1 MSNTTNPLID
11 VDFVDNTNY
20 ANPLSTDDVV
30 GGVVE
35 TVWGKVDQM
44 VLLDSVSWEAFANP
58 LGLARVNQSYAT
70 IRRLFDAGAKYIE
83 VYRPSN
89 NEKYLFVT
97 GVANDSGDTPTLTV
111 SAVEKTPTE
120 AESYEE
126 TFWSNEKAVFCIRY
140 RYPGGFPGKLE
151 VVPFQ
156 PGTRKPEELDGVALF
171 TINLYLNGAQDP
183 TETFTVSFTQAEA
196 SGESFFYAEV
206 LNNQSQYLTAKL
218 DFVAEGLD
226 ETLLAVTAKAGVDY
240 NEMFTGEGEIW
251 NPKPLTVK
259 DYIDAYEKFRDRTR
273 SSSTLLISTFNP
285 NYNKTAAGDNS
296 DGDVLNIYGKL
307 CEVSDARKDMVA
319 LVGCRKQEF
328 NGTEEGTRKQ
338 AIKAYIDSI
347 PNQGMFNAA
356 YAAVERVVVR
366 NKVFLLDGTATAAG
380 AIASVAASLKNRN
393 RLPSYMETGKVNAV
407 LIKSLE
413 FNTVVELMDESGI
426 GSIYTAAS
434 GNYLFNIRSRYSI
447 QRSYFGKL
455 NVMRV
460 TAALLAWLM
469 TDAEYAIHTEVTSD
483 EAQRIAFQER
493 CNSKLGQ
500 MIARGELRSESY
512 ISAGNDINTDALTN
526 GGECL
531 NLEADCWFKKLTER
545 VKIKVI
551 ATDTTTSVSIS
562 QE

>member
-11 VDFVDNTNY
+11 VDFVDNSNY

-35 TVWGKVDQM
+35 TVWGKADQM
-44 VLLDSVSWEAFANP
+44 VTLDSVGWEAFANP
-58 LGLARVNQSYAT
+58 MGLARVNQSYAT
-70 IRRLFDAGAKYIE
+70 IRRLFDAGAKYVE
-83 VYRPSN
+83 VYRPST
-89 NEKYLFVT
+89 NEKYQFITGTVT
-97 GVANDSGDTPTLTV
+97 DAESSPALEITPK
-111 SAVEKTPTE
+111 AVNTAE
-120 AESYEE
+120 AEDYE
-126 TFWSNEKAVFCIRY
+126 SNNWNSDTAFIIRY
-140 RYPGGFPGKLE
+140 RYPGGFDGRLE

-156 PGTRKPEELDGVALF
+156 ESRVPEGLEGAALF
-171 TINLYLNGAQDP
+171 NINLYMSGSQEV
-183 TETFTVSFTQAEA
+183 TETFTVTFTRAEA
-196 SGESFFYAEV
+196 SGESFFYADV
-206 LNNQSQYLTAKL
+206 LNTQSQYLTAKL

-226 ETLLAVTAKAGVDY
+226 ASLKGVTASADADWTVDQ
-240 NEMFTGEGEIW
+240 
-251 NPKPLTVK
+251 PAALKVK
-259 DYIDAYEKFRDRTR
+259 DYVDAYEKFRDRTR
-273 SSSTLLISTFNP
+273 SVSTMLISTFNP
-285 NYNKTAAGDNS
+285 NYDKTKAGD
-296 DGDVLNIYGKL
+296 DEEPAAIYSKI
-307 CEVSDARKDMVA
+307 CEVANARKDMVA
-319 LVGCRKQEF
+319 IIGCRKQDFDGVDE
-328 NGTEEGTRKQ
+328 NTRKGN
-338 AIKAYIDSI
+338 IVKYIDSI
-347 PNQGMFNAA
+347 TSQGMFNAA

-366 NKVFLLDGTATAAG
+366 NKAFVLDGTATAAG
-380 AIASVAASLKNRN
+380 STAVVAASLKNRN

-407 LIKSLE
+407 LMKSLE
-413 FNTVVELMDESGI
+413 FNTVVELMNEYGI

-434 GNYLFNIRSRYSI
+434 GNYLFNVRSRYSI
-447 QRSYFGKL
+447 QKSYFGKL

-469 TDAEYAIHTEVTSD
+469 TDSEYAIHTEVTSD

-500 MIARGELRSESY
+500 MIARGELKSESY

-531 NLEADCWFKKLTER
+531 NIEAYCWFKKLTER

>member
-83 VYRPSN
+83 VYRPSK

-111 SAVEKTPTE
+111 SAVDKTPTE

-126 TFWSNEKAVFCIRY
+126 TFWGNEKAVFCIRY

-151 VVPFQ
+151 VVPFT
-156 PGTRKPEELDGVALF
+156 GRKPDELENVALF
-171 TINLYLNGAQDP
+171 NINLYLNGAQDP

-226 ETLLAVTAKAGVDY
+226 KTLLAVKENAEVDY
-240 NEMFTGEGEIW
+240 TEMFTGEGGIW
-251 NPKPLTVK
+251 NPKPLAIQ
-259 DYIDAYEKFRDRTR
+259 DYINAYEKFRDRTR

-285 NYNKTAAGDNS
+285 NDKESANEIVN
-296 DGDVLNIYGKL
+296 LYGKL
-307 CEVSDARKDMVA
+307 CEVSNARKDMIA

-328 NGTEEGTRKQ
+328 NGTDEGTRKQ

-366 NKVFLLDGTATAAG
+366 NKAFLLDGTATAAG
-380 AIASVAASLKNRN
+380 AIASVADSLKNRN

-407 LIKSLE
+407 LMKSLE

-434 GNYLFNIRSRYSI
+434 GNYLFNVRSRYSI

-460 TAALLAWLM
+460 TAALLDWLM

-500 MIARGELRSESY
+500 MIARGELKSESY
-512 ISAGNDINTDALTN
+512 ISAGNYINTDALTN

-531 NLEADCWFKKLTER
+531 NLEAYCWFKKLTER

>member
-83 VYRPSN
+83 VYRPSK

-111 SAVEKTPTE
+111 TAIDKTPTE

-151 VVPFQ
+151 VIPFT
-156 PGTRKPEELDGVALF
+156 GGKPDELANVALF
-171 TINLYLNGAQDP
+171 NINLYLNGAQDP

-226 ETLLAVTAKAGVDY
+226 ETLLAVKANADADY
-240 NEMFTGEGEIW
+240 NEMFTGEGGIW
-251 NPKPLTVK
+251 NPNPLTIQ
-259 DYIDAYEKFRDRTR
+259 DYINAYEKFRDRTR

-285 NYNKTAAGDNS
+285 NDKESADEIVN
-296 DGDVLNIYGKL
+296 LYGKL
-307 CEVSDARKDMVA
+307 CEVSNARKDMNA

-328 NGTEEGTRKQ
+328 NGTDEGDRKQ
-338 AIKAYIDSI
+338 AIQAYIDSI

-366 NKVFLLDGTATAAG
+366 NKAFLLDGTATAAG

-407 LIKSLE
+407 LMKSLE

-469 TDAEYAIHTEVTSD
+469 TDAEYAIHTELTSD

-500 MIARGELRSESY
+500 MIARGELKSESY

-531 NLEADCWFKKLTER
+531 NLEAYCWFKKLTER

>member
-58 LGLARVNQSYAT
+58 LSLARVNQSYAT

-83 VYRPSN
+83 VYRPSK

-111 SAVEKTPTE
+111 SAVDKTPTE

-151 VVPFQ
+151 VIPFT
-156 PGTRKPEELDGVALF
+156 GRKPDELANVALF
-171 TINLYLNGAQDP
+171 NINLYLNGAQDP

-226 ETLLAVTAKAGVDY
+226 ETLLAVKANADVDY
-240 NEMFTGEGEIW
+240 NEMFTGEGGIW
-251 NPKPLTVK
+251 NPNPLTIQ
-259 DYIDAYEKFRDRTR
+259 DYINAYEKFRDRTR

-285 NYNKTAAGDNS
+285 NDKESADEIVN
-296 DGDVLNIYGKL
+296 LYGKL
-307 CEVSDARKDMVA
+307 CEVSNARKDMNA

-328 NGTEEGTRKQ
+328 NGTDEGDRKQ
-338 AIKAYIDSI
+338 AIQAYIDSI

-366 NKVFLLDGTATAAG
+366 NKAFLLDGTATAAG

-407 LIKSLE
+407 LMKSLE

-500 MIARGELRSESY
+500 MIARGELKSESY

-531 NLEADCWFKKLTER
+531 NLEAYCWFKKLTER

>member
-83 VYRPSN
+83 VYRPSK

-111 SAVEKTPTE
+111 SAVDKTPTE

-151 VVPFQ
+151 VIPFT
-156 PGTRKPEELDGVALF
+156 GRKPDELANVALF
-171 TINLYLNGAQDP
+171 NINLYLNGAQDP

-226 ETLLAVTAKAGVDY
+226 ETLLAVKANADVDY
-240 NEMFTGEGEIW
+240 NEMFTGEGGIW
-251 NPKPLTVK
+251 NPNPLTIQ
-259 DYIDAYEKFRDRTR
+259 DYINAYEKFRDRTR

-285 NYNKTAAGDNS
+285 NDKESADEIVN
-296 DGDVLNIYGKL
+296 LYGKL
-307 CEVSDARKDMVA
+307 CEVSNARKDMNA

-328 NGTEEGTRKQ
+328 NGTDEGDRKQ
-338 AIKAYIDSI
+338 AIQTYIDSI

-366 NKVFLLDGTATAAG
+366 NKAFLLDGTATAAG

-407 LIKSLE
+407 LMKSLE

-500 MIARGELRSESY
+500 MIARGELKSESY

-531 NLEADCWFKKLTER
+531 NLEAYCWFKKLTER

>member
-83 VYRPSN
+83 VYRPSK

-111 SAVEKTPTE
+111 TAIDKTPTE

-151 VVPFQ
+151 VIPFT
-156 PGTRKPEELDGVALF
+156 GRKPDELANVALF
-171 TINLYLNGAQDP
+171 NINLYLNGAQDP

-206 LNNQSQYLTAKL
+206 LNNQSRYLTAKL

-226 ETLLAVTAKAGVDY
+226 ETLLAVKANADVDY
-240 NEMFTGEGEIW
+240 NEMFTGEGGIW
-251 NPKPLTVK
+251 NPNPLTIQ
-259 DYIDAYEKFRDRTR
+259 DYINAYEKFRDRTR

-285 NYNKTAAGDNS
+285 NDKESADEIVN
-296 DGDVLNIYGKL
+296 LYGKL
-307 CEVSDARKDMVA
+307 CEVSNARKDMNA

-328 NGTEEGTRKQ
+328 NGTDEGDRKQ
-338 AIKAYIDSI
+338 AIQAYIDSI

-366 NKVFLLDGTATAAG
+366 NKAFLLDGTATAAG

-407 LIKSLE
+407 LMKSLE

-500 MIARGELRSESY
+500 MIARGELKSESY

-531 NLEADCWFKKLTER
+531 NLEAYCWFKKLTER

>member
-83 VYRPSN
+83 VYRPSK

-111 SAVEKTPTE
+111 TAIDKTPTE

-151 VVPFQ
+151 VIPFT
-156 PGTRKPEELDGVALF
+156 GRKPDELANVALF
-171 TINLYLNGAQDP
+171 NINLYLNGAQDP

-226 ETLLAVTAKAGVDY
+226 ETLLAVKANADVDY
-240 NEMFTGEGEIW
+240 NEMFTGEGGIW
-251 NPKPLTVK
+251 NPNPLTIQ
-259 DYIDAYEKFRDRTR
+259 DYINAYEKFRDRTR

-285 NYNKTAAGDNS
+285 NDKESADEIVN
-296 DGDVLNIYGKL
+296 LYGKL
-307 CEVSDARKDMVA
+307 CEVSNARKDMNA

-328 NGTEEGTRKQ
+328 NGTDEGDRKQ
-338 AIKAYIDSI
+338 AIQAYIDSI

-366 NKVFLLDGTATAAG
+366 NKAFLLDGTATAAG

-407 LIKSLE
+407 MMKSLE

-500 MIARGELRSESY
+500 MIARGELKSESY

-531 NLEADCWFKKLTER
+531 NLEAYCWFKKLTER

>member
-83 VYRPSN
+83 VYRPSK

-111 SAVEKTPTE
+111 TAIDKTPTE

-151 VVPFQ
+151 VIPFT
-156 PGTRKPEELDGVALF
+156 GRKPDELANVALF
-171 TINLYLNGAQDP
+171 NINLYLNGAQDP

-226 ETLLAVTAKAGVDY
+226 ETLLAVKANAGVDY
-240 NEMFTGEGEIW
+240 NEMFTGEGGIW
-251 NPKPLTVK
+251 NPNPLTIQ
-259 DYIDAYEKFRDRTR
+259 DYINAYEKFRDRTR

-285 NYNKTAAGDNS
+285 NDKESADEIVN
-296 DGDVLNIYGKL
+296 LYGKL
-307 CEVSDARKDMVA
+307 CEVSNARKDMNA

-328 NGTEEGTRKQ
+328 NGTDEGDRKQ
-338 AIKAYIDSI
+338 AIQAYIDSI

-366 NKVFLLDGTATAAG
+366 NKAFLLDGTATAAG

-407 LIKSLE
+407 LMKSLE

-500 MIARGELRSESY
+500 MIARGELKSESY

-531 NLEADCWFKKLTER
+531 NLKAYCWFKKLTER

>member
-11 VDFVDNTNY
+11 VDFVDNTNH

-70 IRRLFDAGAKYIE
+70 IRRLFDAGVKYIE
-83 VYRPSN
+83 VYRPSK

-111 SAVEKTPTE
+111 TAIDKTPTE

-151 VVPFQ
+151 VIPFT
-156 PGTRKPEELDGVALF
+156 GRKPDELANVALF
-171 TINLYLNGAQDP
+171 NINLYLNGAQDP
-183 TETFTVSFTQAEA
+183 TETFTVSFTQVEA

-226 ETLLAVTAKAGVDY
+226 ETLLAVKANADVDY
-240 NEMFTGEGEIW
+240 NEMFTGEGGIW
-251 NPKPLTVK
+251 NHNPLTIQ
-259 DYIDAYEKFRDRTR
+259 DYINAYEKFRDRTR

-285 NYNKTAAGDNS
+285 NDKESADEIVN
-296 DGDVLNIYGKL
+296 LYGKL
-307 CEVSDARKDMVA
+307 CEVSNARKDMHA

-328 NGTEEGTRKQ
+328 NGTDEGDRKQ
-338 AIKAYIDSI
+338 AIQAYIDSI

-366 NKVFLLDGTATAAG
+366 NKAFLLDGTATAAG

-407 LIKSLE
+407 LMKSLE

-500 MIARGELRSESY
+500 MIARGELKSESY

-531 NLEADCWFKKLTER
+531 NLEAYCWFKKLTER

>member
-83 VYRPSN
+83 VYRPSK

-97 GVANDSGDTPTLTV
+97 GVTNDEDTPTLTV
-111 SAVEKTPTE
+111 TAIDKTPTE

-151 VVPFQ
+151 VIPFT
-156 PGTRKPEELDGVALF
+156 GRKPDELANVALF
-171 TINLYLNGAQDP
+171 NINLYLNGAQDP

-226 ETLLAVTAKAGVDY
+226 ETLLAVKANADVDY
-240 NEMFTGEGEIW
+240 NEMFTGEGGIW
-251 NPKPLTVK
+251 NPNPLTIQ
-259 DYIDAYEKFRDRTR
+259 DYINAYEKFRDRTR

-285 NYNKTAAGDNS
+285 NDKESADEIVN
-296 DGDVLNIYGKL
+296 LYGKL
-307 CEVSDARKDMVA
+307 CEVSNARKDMNA

-328 NGTEEGTRKQ
+328 NGTDEGDRKQ
-338 AIKAYIDSI
+338 AIQAYIDSI

-366 NKVFLLDGTATAAG
+366 NKAFLLDGTATAAG

-407 LIKSLE
+407 LMKSLE

-500 MIARGELRSESY
+500 MIARGELKSESY

-531 NLEADCWFKKLTER
+531 NLEAYCWFKKLTER

>member
-83 VYRPSN
+83 VYRPSK

-97 GVANDSGDTPTLTV
+97 GVANDEDTPTLTV
-111 SAVEKTPTE
+111 TAIDKTPTE

-151 VVPFQ
+151 VIPFT
-156 PGTRKPEELDGVALF
+156 GRKPDELANVALF
-171 TINLYLNGAQDP
+171 NINLYLNGAQDP

-226 ETLLAVTAKAGVDY
+226 ETLLAVKANADVDY
-240 NEMFTGEGEIW
+240 NEMFTGEGGIW
-251 NPKPLTVK
+251 NPNPLTIQ
-259 DYIDAYEKFRDRTR
+259 DYINAYEKFRDRTR

-285 NYNKTAAGDNS
+285 NDKESADEIVN
-296 DGDVLNIYGKL
+296 LYGKL
-307 CEVSDARKDMVA
+307 CEVSNARKDMNA

-328 NGTEEGTRKQ
+328 NGTDEGDRKQ
-338 AIKAYIDSI
+338 AIQAYIDSI

-366 NKVFLLDGTATAAG
+366 NKAFLLDGTATAAG

-407 LIKSLE
+407 LMKSLE

-500 MIARGELRSESY
+500 MIARGELKSESY

-531 NLEADCWFKKLTER
+531 NLEAYCWFKKLTER

>member
-83 VYRPSN
+83 VYRPSK

-111 SAVEKTPTE
+111 TAIDKTPTE

-151 VVPFQ
+151 VIPFT
-156 PGTRKPEELDGVALF
+156 GRKPDELANVALF
-171 TINLYLNGAQDP
+171 NINLYLNGAQDP

-226 ETLLAVTAKAGVDY
+226 ETLLAVKANADVDY
-240 NEMFTGEGEIW
+240 NEMFTGEGGIW
-251 NPKPLTVK
+251 NPNSLTIQ
-259 DYIDAYEKFRDRTR
+259 DYINAYEKFRDRTR

-285 NYNKTAAGDNS
+285 NDKESADEIVN
-296 DGDVLNIYGKL
+296 LYGKL
-307 CEVSDARKDMVA
+307 CEVSNARKDMNA

-328 NGTEEGTRKQ
+328 NGTDEGDRKQ
-338 AIKAYIDSI
+338 AIQAYIDSI

-366 NKVFLLDGTATAAG
+366 NKAFLLDGTATAAG

-407 LIKSLE
+407 LMKSLE

-434 GNYLFNIRSRYSI
+434 GNYLFNVRSRYSI

-500 MIARGELRSESY
+500 MIARGELKSESY

-531 NLEADCWFKKLTER
+531 NLEAYCWFKKLTER

>member
-111 SAVEKTPTE
+111 SAVDKTPTE

-156 PGTRKPEELDGVALF
+156 LGVRKPEELNGVALF

-226 ETLLAVTAKAGVDY
+226 ETLLAVTAKAEADY
-240 NEMFTGEGEIW
+240 NEMFTGEGGIW
-251 NPKPLTVK
+251 NPNPLTIQ
-259 DYIDAYEKFRDRTR
+259 DYINAYEKFRDRTR

-285 NYNKTAAGDNS
+285 NDKESADEIVN
-296 DGDVLNIYGKL
+296 LYGKL
-307 CEVSDARKDMVA
+307 CEVSNARKDMNA

-328 NGTEEGTRKQ
+328 NGTDEGDRKQ
-338 AIKAYIDSI
+338 AIQAYIDSI

-366 NKVFLLDGTATAAG
+366 NKAFLLDGTATAAG

-393 RLPSYMETGKVNAV
+393 RLPSYMETGKVSAV
-407 LIKSLE
+407 LMKSLE

-500 MIARGELRSESY
+500 MIARGELKSESY

-531 NLEADCWFKKLTER
+531 NLEAYCWFKKLTER

>member
-70 IRRLFDAGAKYIE
+70 IRHLFDAGAKYIE
-83 VYRPSN
+83 VYRPSK

-111 SAVEKTPTE
+111 TAIDKTPTE

-151 VVPFQ
+151 VIPFT
-156 PGTRKPEELDGVALF
+156 GRKPDELANVALF
-171 TINLYLNGAQDP
+171 NINLYLNGAQDP

-226 ETLLAVTAKAGVDY
+226 KTLLAVKANADVDY
-240 NEMFTGEGEIW
+240 NEMFTGEGGIW
-251 NPKPLTVK
+251 NPNPLTIQ
-259 DYIDAYEKFRDRTR
+259 DYINAYEKFRDRTR

-285 NYNKTAAGDNS
+285 NDKESADEIVN
-296 DGDVLNIYGKL
+296 LYGKL
-307 CEVSDARKDMVA
+307 CEVSNARKDMNA

-328 NGTEEGTRKQ
+328 NGTDEGDRKQ
-338 AIKAYIDSI
+338 AIQAYIDSI

-366 NKVFLLDGTATAAG
+366 NKAFLLDGTATAAG

-407 LIKSLE
+407 LMKSLE

-447 QRSYFGKL
+447 QRSHFGKL

-500 MIARGELRSESY
+500 MIARGELKSESY

-531 NLEADCWFKKLTER
+531 NLEAYCWFKKLTER

>member
-83 VYRPSN
+83 VYRPSK

-111 SAVEKTPTE
+111 TAIDKTPTE

-151 VVPFQ
+151 VIPFT
-156 PGTRKPEELDGVALF
+156 GRKPDELANVALF
-171 TINLYLNGAQDP
+171 NINLYLNGAQDP

-226 ETLLAVTAKAGVDY
+226 ETLLAVKANADVDY
-240 NEMFTGEGEIW
+240 NEMFTGEGGIW
-251 NPKPLTVK
+251 NPNPLTIQ
-259 DYIDAYEKFRDRTR
+259 DYINAYEKFRDRTR

-285 NYNKTAAGDNS
+285 NDKESADEIVN
-296 DGDVLNIYGKL
+296 LYGKL
-307 CEVSDARKDMVA
+307 CEVSNARKDMNA

-328 NGTEEGTRKQ
+328 NGTDEGDRKQ
-338 AIKAYIDSI
+338 AIQAYIDSI

-366 NKVFLLDGTATAAG
+366 NKAFLLDGTATAAG

-407 LIKSLE
+407 LMKSLE

-500 MIARGELRSESY
+500 MIARGELKSESY

-531 NLEADCWFKKLTER
+531 NLEAYCWFKKLTER

-551 ATDTTTSVSIS
+551 ATDTTTSVGIS

>member
-83 VYRPSN
+83 VYRPSK
-89 NEKYLFVT
+89 NEKCLFVT

-111 SAVEKTPTE
+111 TAIDKTPTE

-151 VVPFQ
+151 VIPFT
-156 PGTRKPEELDGVALF
+156 GRKPDELANVALF
-171 TINLYLNGAQDP
+171 NINLYLNGAQDP

-226 ETLLAVTAKAGVDY
+226 ETLLAVKANADVDY
-240 NEMFTGEGEIW
+240 NEMFTGEGGIW
-251 NPKPLTVK
+251 NPNPLTIQ
-259 DYIDAYEKFRDRTR
+259 DYINAYEKFRDRTR

-285 NYNKTAAGDNS
+285 NDKESADEIVN
-296 DGDVLNIYGKL
+296 LYGKL
-307 CEVSDARKDMVA
+307 CEVSNARKDMNA

-328 NGTEEGTRKQ
+328 NGTDEGDRKQ
-338 AIKAYIDSI
+338 AIQAYIDSI

-366 NKVFLLDGTATAAG
+366 NKAFLLDGTATAAG

-407 LIKSLE
+407 LMKSLE
-413 FNTVVELMDESGI
+413 FKTVVELMDESGI

-500 MIARGELRSESY
+500 MIARGELKSESY

-531 NLEADCWFKKLTER
+531 NLEAYCWFKKLTER

>member
-83 VYRPSN
+83 VYRPSK

-111 SAVEKTPTE
+111 SAVDKTPTE

-151 VVPFQ
+151 VIPFR
-156 PGTRKPEELDGVALF
+156 RKLDELANVALF
-171 TINLYLNGAQDP
+171 NINLYLNGAQDP

-226 ETLLAVTAKAGVDY
+226 ETLLAVKANAEVDY
-240 NEMFTGEGEIW
+240 NEMFTGEGGIW
-251 NPKPLTVK
+251 NPNPLTIQ
-259 DYIDAYEKFRDRTR
+259 DYINAYEKFRDRTR

-285 NYNKTAAGDNS
+285 NDKESADEIVN
-296 DGDVLNIYGKL
+296 LYGKL
-307 CEVSDARKDMVA
+307 CEVSNARKDMNA

-328 NGTEEGTRKQ
+328 NGTDEGDRKQ
-338 AIKAYIDSI
+338 AIQAYIDSI

-366 NKVFLLDGTATAAG
+366 NKAFLLDGTATAAG

-407 LIKSLE
+407 LMKSLE

-434 GNYLFNIRSRYSI
+434 GNYLFNIRSRYLI

-500 MIARGELRSESY
+500 MIARGELKSESY

-531 NLEADCWFKKLTER
+531 NLEAYCWFKKLTER

>member
-11 VDFVDNTNY
+11 VDFVDNSNY

-35 TVWGKVDQM
+35 TVWGKADQM
-44 VLLDSVSWEAFANP
+44 VTLDSVGWEAFANP
-58 LGLARVNQSYAT
+58 MGLARVNQSYAT
-70 IRRLFDAGAKYIE
+70 IRRLFDAGAKYVE
-83 VYRPSN
+83 VYRPST
-89 NEKYLFVT
+89 NEKYQFITGTVT
-97 GVANDSGDTPTLTV
+97 DAESSPALEITPK
-111 SAVEKTPTE
+111 AVNTAE
-120 AESYEE
+120 AEDYE
-126 TFWSNEKAVFCIRY
+126 SNNWNSDTAFIIRY
-140 RYPGGFPGKLE
+140 RYPGGFDGRLE

-156 PGTRKPEELDGVALF
+156 GSRVPEGLEGAALF
-171 TINLYLNGAQDP
+171 NINLYLSGSKEV
-183 TETFTVSFTQAEA
+183 TETFTVTFTRAEA
-196 SGESFFYAEV
+196 SGESFFYADV
-206 LNNQSQYLTAKL
+206 LNTQSQYLTAKL

-226 ETLLAVTAKAGVDY
+226 ASLKGVTASADADWTVDQ
-240 NEMFTGEGEIW
+240 
-251 NPKPLTVK
+251 PAALKVK
-259 DYIDAYEKFRDRTR
+259 DYVDAYEKFRDRTR
-273 SSSTLLISTFNP
+273 SVSTMLISTFNP
-285 NYNKTAAGDNS
+285 NYDKTKAGD
-296 DGDVLNIYGKL
+296 DEEPAAIYSKI
-307 CEVSDARKDMVA
+307 CEVANARKDMVA
-319 LVGCRKQEF
+319 IIGCRKQDFDGVNE
-328 NGTEEGTRKQ
+328 NTRKGN
-338 AIKAYIDSI
+338 IVKYIDSI
-347 PNQGMFNAA
+347 TSQGMFNAA

-366 NKVFLLDGTATAAG
+366 NKAFVLDGTATAAG
-380 AIASVAASLKNRN
+380 STAVVAASLKNRN

-407 LIKSLE
+407 LMKSLE
-413 FNTVVELMDESGI
+413 FNTVVELMNEYGI

-434 GNYLFNIRSRYSI
+434 GNYLFNVRSRYSI
-447 QRSYFGKL
+447 QKSYFGKL

-469 TDAEYAIHTEVTSD
+469 TDSEYAIHTEVTSD

-500 MIARGELRSESY
+500 MIARGELKSESY

-531 NLEADCWFKKLTER
+531 NIEAYCWFKKLTER

>member
-83 VYRPSN
+83 VYRPSK

-111 SAVEKTPTE
+111 TAIDKTPTE

-151 VVPFQ
+151 VIPFT
-156 PGTRKPEELDGVALF
+156 GRKPDELANVALF
-171 TINLYLNGAQDP
+171 NINLYLNGAQDP

-226 ETLLAVTAKAGVDY
+226 ETLLAVKANADVDY
-240 NEMFTGEGEIW
+240 NEMFTGEGGIW
-251 NPKPLTVK
+251 NPNPLTIQ
-259 DYIDAYEKFRDRTR
+259 DYINAYEKFRDRTR

-285 NYNKTAAGDNS
+285 NDKESADEIVN
-296 DGDVLNIYGKL
+296 LYGKL
-307 CEVSDARKDMVA
+307 CEVSNARKDMNA

-328 NGTEEGTRKQ
+328 NGTDEGDRKQ
-338 AIKAYIDSI
+338 AIQAYIDSI

-366 NKVFLLDGTATAAG
+366 NKAFLLDGTATAAG

-393 RLPSYMETGKVNAV
+393 RLSSYMETGKVNAV
-407 LIKSLE
+407 LMKSLE

-500 MIARGELRSESY
+500 MIARGELKSESY

-531 NLEADCWFKKLTER
+531 NLEAYCWFKKLTER

>member
-83 VYRPSN
+83 VYRPSK

-111 SAVEKTPTE
+111 SAVDKTPTE

-151 VVPFQ
+151 VIPFTGQ
-156 PGTRKPEELDGVALF
+156 NPDELANVALF
-171 TINLYLNGAQDP
+171 NINLYLNGAQDP

-226 ETLLAVTAKAGVDY
+226 ETLLAVKANAEVDY
-240 NEMFTGEGEIW
+240 TEMFTGEGGIW
-251 NPKPLTVK
+251 NPNPLTIQ
-259 DYIDAYEKFRDRTR
+259 DYINAYEKFRDRTR

-285 NYNKTAAGDNS
+285 NDKESADEIVN
-296 DGDVLNIYGKL
+296 LYGKL
-307 CEVSDARKDMVA
+307 CEVSNARKDMNA

-328 NGTEEGTRKQ
+328 NGTDEGDRKQ
-338 AIKAYIDSI
+338 AIQAYIDSI

-366 NKVFLLDGTATAAG
+366 NKAFLLDGTATAAG

-407 LIKSLE
+407 LMKSLE

-500 MIARGELRSESY
+500 MIARGELKSESY

-531 NLEADCWFKKLTER
+531 NLEAYCWFKKLTER

>member
-83 VYRPSN
+83 VYRPSK

-111 SAVEKTPTE
+111 TAIDKTPTE

-140 RYPGGFPGKLE
+140 RYPGGSPGKLE
-151 VVPFQ
+151 VIPFT
-156 PGTRKPEELDGVALF
+156 GRKPDELANVALF
-171 TINLYLNGAQDP
+171 NINLYLNGAQDP

-226 ETLLAVTAKAGVDY
+226 ETLLAVKANADVDY
-240 NEMFTGEGEIW
+240 NEMFTGEGGIW
-251 NPKPLTVK
+251 NPNPLTIQ
-259 DYIDAYEKFRDRTR
+259 DYINAYEKFRDRTR

-285 NYNKTAAGDNS
+285 NDKESADEIVN
-296 DGDVLNIYGKL
+296 LYGKL
-307 CEVSDARKDMVA
+307 CEVSNARKDMNA

-328 NGTEEGTRKQ
+328 NGTDEGDRKQ
-338 AIKAYIDSI
+338 AIQAYIDSI

-366 NKVFLLDGTATAAG
+366 NKAFLLDGTATAAG

-407 LIKSLE
+407 LMKSLE

-500 MIARGELRSESY
+500 MIARGELKSESY

-531 NLEADCWFKKLTER
+531 NLEAYCWFKKLTER

>member
-83 VYRPSN
+83 VYRPSK

-111 SAVEKTPTE
+111 TAIDKTPTE

-151 VVPFQ
+151 VIPFT
-156 PGTRKPEELDGVALF
+156 GKKPDELANVALF
-171 TINLYLNGAQDP
+171 NINLYLNGAQDP

-226 ETLLAVTAKAGVDY
+226 ETLLAVKANADVDY
-240 NEMFTGEGEIW
+240 NEMFTGEGGIW
-251 NPKPLTVK
+251 NPNPLTIQ
-259 DYIDAYEKFRDRTR
+259 DYINAYEKFRDRTR

-285 NYNKTAAGDNS
+285 NDKESADEIVN
-296 DGDVLNIYGKL
+296 LYGKL
-307 CEVSDARKDMVA
+307 CEVSNARKDMNA

-328 NGTEEGTRKQ
+328 NGTDEGDRKQ
-338 AIKAYIDSI
+338 AIQAYIDSI

-366 NKVFLLDGTATAAG
+366 NKAFLLDGTATAAG

-407 LIKSLE
+407 LMKSLE

-500 MIARGELRSESY
+500 MIARGELKSESY

-531 NLEADCWFKKLTER
+531 NLEAYCWFKKLTER